1 MARPI
6 RLESLLANL
15 PLFRGLPA
23 EDLARLAAGTGRRS
37 LRRNEI
43 LFREGEPSTGVHVVV
58 YGRIKLFNRDRDGR
72 ERVADV
78 VGPGRSFGEPV
89 MFLERPYLVSAS
101 ALEDSVVLHVDKDT
115 VLAEL
120 RRNPHFAA
128 RIIGTL
134 AQRTEALVRELQD
147 HAVGSGARRLVAWLL
162 RKAEPGARAAVVVP
176 LPFSKR
182 VLASRLEVSPEHLSR
197 VLRQLAEEHLIVVR
211 GREITIP
218 DIGRLRAW
226 HFDAP

>member
-6 RLESLLANL
+6 RLESFLANL

-23 EDLARLAAGTGRRS
+23 EGLTRLAAGTGKRA

-43 LFREGEPSTGVHVVV
+43 LFRAGEPSTGIHAVV
-58 YGRIKLFNRDRDGR
+58 YGRIKLFNRDREGR
-72 ERVADV
+72 ERAVDV

-120 RRNPHFAA
+120 GRNPQFAA

-134 AQRTEALVRELQD
+134 AQRTEALVLELQD
-147 HAVGSGARRLVAWLL
+147 HAGGSGARRLVAWLL
-162 RKAEPGARAAVVVP
+162 RKAAPEDRGAVVVP

-182 VLASRLEVSPEHLSR
+182 VLAARLEVSPEHLSR
-197 VLRQLAEEHLIVVR
+197 VFRQLAEEHLIVVR
-211 GREITIP
+211 GREIAIP
-218 DIGRLRAW
+218 DLDRLRAW